1 MPPVRSC
8 CWQLFFSLSI
18 FNEAIESLAMP
29 LSLAIT
35 PSNPFAPTKNIIGEI
50 IKSQP
55 FAFHITRAIINA
67 EIKFSISSKTEY
79 STPNPFLPGIRPA
92 IGNRKGY
99 SLRHFSGEEIGPKIR
114 SFFQEEIRILTAGKV
129 FSNRKRRSDRKWGR
143 RW

>member
-1 MPPVRSC
+1 
-8 CWQLFFSLSI
+8 
-18 FNEAIESLAMP
+18 MP